1 LHDLLYAVGP
11 GAPSQ
16 ENMSGSFPF
25 TVTRHARSSRLVRY
39 LTLAYLALVAYASL
53 YPFSGWRV
61 PSTEPVAF
69 LFADWPIY
77 RTVSDVVLNVL
88 AYLPLGLML
97 TLAFMAW
104 MPRLAAAVL
113 GVIGGACI
121 SLSIEYA
128 QNFLPVR
135 IPSNLDL
142 LANTAGALMGAVLAY
157 VFGNRWL
164 LSGDLYR
171 LRGRL
176 FQHGASTDLGF
187 MLLAMWLFTQLNA
200 EIWLF
205 GNGDLRDLLPDFVG
219 VRFSAEG
226 YRLLESGVTALNFC
240 GVGFLLAA
248 IARSYFASALA
259 LAVFTMIALALKTVA
274 SSALFVPGNPSL
286 WLTPGSLTGLAIG
299 VAVWLPLAAAPRHW
313 LVRLAAVCLA
323 VGLILVNLVPENPYF
338 AAALKVWTHGHYVS
352 FNHMTGTLSLVW
364 PFLAIAYLY
373 HLMRRHPLPAT
384 GR

>member
-1 LHDLLYAVGP
+1 MIHTAGP

-25 TVTRHARSSRLVRY
+25 TVARHARSSKLVRY
-39 LTLAYLALVAYASL
+39 LAVAYLALVAYASL

-61 PSTEPVAF
+61 PTTEPAAF

-77 RTVSDVVLNVL
+77 LTISDVVLNVL
-88 AYLPLGLML
+88 AYVPLGLLL
-97 TLAFMAW
+97 TLVLMAW
-104 MPRLAAAVL
+104 MPRLAAAFL
-113 GVIGGACI
+113 GLLAGTCI

-128 QNFLPVR
+128 QNYLPAR
-135 IPSNLDL
+135 FPSNVDL
-142 LANTAGALMGAVLAY
+142 LANTGGALLGAILAHAY
-157 VFGNRWL
+157 GNRWL

-176 FQHGASTDLGF
+176 FQPGASTDLGF

-200 EIWLF
+200 EVWLF
-205 GNGDLRDLLPDFVG
+205 GNGDLRHLLPDFIG
-219 VRFSAEG
+219 MRFSADG
-226 YRLLESGVTALNFC
+226 YRLLESGVAALNFC
-240 GVGFLLAA
+240 GVGFMLAA

-259 LAVFTMIALALKTVA
+259 LAVLTATALALKTVA

-299 VAVWLPLAAAPRHW
+299 AAAWLPLAAVPRRW
-313 LVRLAAVCLA
+313 LIRLAAVCLA
-323 VGLILVNLVPENPYF
+323 CGLVLVNLVPENPYLT
-338 AAALKVWTHGHYVS
+338 AALMVLQHGHYLS

-364 PFLAIAYLY
+364 PFLAIAYLGY
-373 HLMRRHPLPAT
+373 LMRRYPLPAP